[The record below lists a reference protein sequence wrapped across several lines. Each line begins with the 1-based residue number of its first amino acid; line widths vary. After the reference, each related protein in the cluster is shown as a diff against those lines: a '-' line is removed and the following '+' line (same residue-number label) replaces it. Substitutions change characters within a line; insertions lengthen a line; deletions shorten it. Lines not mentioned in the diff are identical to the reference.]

1 MAGVAL
7 GDIDVP
13 YVWQAW
19 QLVALTWFLC
29 GRHGTFGTA
38 TPSHILSPTTLS
50 HTHNFVTHTSLSR
63 TTLSH
68 TTLSHTNTQPT
79 PKTLYTQHCHTH
91 TTLSHTHNFV
101 THTELFHTNH
111 SHTTLSRK
119 TLLPTSLAHTTFHTI
134 FVTYNSFTHT
144 QHHTTS
150 HNITQHHITSHNIT
164 QQHTTAHN
172 TFTHTHTQHT
182 LFHTQLCQTQIFHTI
197 CLPPFPFSFLP
208 LPSHLHICFVSVGSN
223 WKTLTCGCYPVLLT
237 CFCQRSG
244 FEYLYH
250 IGLYSKFDFKEVPQM
265 QKLNN
270 GYGIFLCAWVLRDH
284 ICLRL
289 SAVSNVE
296 I

>member
-1 MAGVAL
+1 M
-7 GDIDVP
+7 
-13 YVWQAW
+13 
-19 QLVALTWFLC
+19 ALTWFLC

-50 HTHNFVTHTSLSR
+50 HTHSFVTHTHKSF
-63 TTLSH
+63 SH
-68 TTLSHTNTQPT
+68 NAFTHNSFTHTNTQPT
-79 PKTLYTQHCHTH
+79 PKTLYTQHCLSHTHNSFTH
-91 TTLSHTHNFV
+91 TTLSHTHR
-101 THTELFHTNH
+101 
-111 SHTTLSRK
+111 TLSHK
-119 TLLPTSLAHTTFHTI
+119 PFAHNS
-134 FVTYNSFTHT
+134 VTQNSFTHISCT
-144 QHHTTS
+144 HNLSHNFCHIQLFHAHTTS
-150 HNITQHHITSHNIT
+150 HNRA

-172 TFTHTHTQHT
+172 TFTHTHNT

-208 LPSHLHICFVSVGSN
+208 LPSHLHICFVFVGSN

-237 CFCQRSG
+237 CFCQHSG
-244 FEYLYH
+244 FEYLDH
-250 IGLYSKFDFKEVPQM
+250 IGLHSKFDFKEVPQM

-296 I
+296 V